1 MNESSSSSSSA
12 RHDFDVSFDVDLIA
26 AARRT
31 RFIAPPGRSA
41 QDCWDRIDE
50 LLHQEASREG
60 SVRIGDLLVLTNAWL
75 SNRVDS
81 SLSSADLVA
90 LVQSRVGQ
98 RARLPNTFTLIQYLR
113 FIQLSGSVPVS
124 VPALA
129 LTVDILPQL
138 KVSELIEIASL
149 ILRKEFLSGCQ
160 EESILDLVRAVRERL
175 DSTDDPESVSEKNRA
190 NAMRFSE
197 RFFSDYKYFRIS
209 SELSRE
215 CVRLMLTVTRN
226 RNCASAVSLE
236 SLTSMGIEA
245 SESGDLEFGREI
257 SHHIR
262 DHQLTRLFAVKSLF
276 KSQPDFISR
285 LRTLGDLTRTD
296 LTPKESNMFRPK
308 SESNIDR
315 SLLHVSG
322 EKVMFGSHT
331 YSRLA
336 ADVNG
341 VPSFSNGLFSL
352 YYAPCTGCWQI
363 GPDPARQFVRTAF
376 VQGEP
381 GLVPLSA
388 TGWTVYSK
396 RKSCYV
402 PSENVLERAAER
414 VSRPARSVDIGLS
427 AADVVPTDDTTTVAN
442 DLQEERND
450 EATGTVMSKWS
461 ALALQG
467 DKPAPVEA
475 RSDKLSELEQ
485 AVADLQKQV
494 DQLHRITSQPSH
506 PSSSE
511 SMVGRAPPPP
521 RQESMVDK
529 VKALGRSVTAAI
541 DSLGTGG
548 EMVRVGLVSRSFE
561 EARAE
566 ELTLARLGRQQKII
580 ARKLR
585 S

>member
-149 ILRKEFLSGCQ
+149 ILREEFLSGCQ

-245 SESGDLEFGREI
+245 CESGDLEFGREI
-257 SHHIR
+257 CHHIR

-308 SESNIDR
+308 SESSIDR

-396 RKSCYV
+396 RKCCYV
-402 PSENVLERAAER
+402 PSEDVLERAAER
-414 VSRPARSVDIGLS
+414 VARPARSVDIGLS

-461 ALALQG
+461 SLSRDG
-467 DKPAPVEA
+467 DKP
-475 RSDKLSELEQ
+475 SDKVSELEQ

-521 RQESMVDK
+521 RQESMVEK
-529 VKALGRSVTAAI
+529 VRALGRSVTAAI

-566 ELTLARLGRQQKII
+566 ERTLARLGRQQKII